1 MKRFWVLLL
10 GLFTLSCSPQ
20 ITETVRTEY
29 IEKEVL
35 KDTIV
40 YVEIPKEIIINR
52 VKDTTSQLENKYSES
67 TAYVDS
73 NGFLNHSL
81 KTKDQNI
88 PFKLIYKD
96 RYITKTDSVVV
107 IKPIKGD
114 QITKEVVPKWSWY
127 LLGITVLV
135 VGYFI
140 SRLFSKLIT
149 V

>member
-1 MKRFWVLLL
+1 MKRFWALLL
-10 GLFTLSCSPQ
+10 GLFILSCSPQ

-40 YVEIPKEIIINR
+40 YVEIPKEIIINK

-114 QITKEVVPKWSWY
+114 LITKEVVPKWSWY
-127 LLGITVLV
+127 SLGITVIV

>member
-10 GLFTLSCSPQ
+10 GLLILSCSPQ
-20 ITETVRTEY
+20 ITEKVRTEY

-40 YVEIPKEIIINR
+40 YVEIPKEIIINK

-73 NGFLNHSL
+73 NGYLNHSL

-88 PFKLIYKD
+88 PFKIIYKD

-107 IKPIKGD
+107 IKPVKGD
-114 QITKEVVPKWSWY
+114 TITKEVVPKWSWY
-127 LLGITVLV
+127 SLGISVLV
-135 VGYFI
+135 IGYII
-140 SRLFSKLIT
+140 SQLLSKLK
-149 V
+149 VV